1 MRLVALSLLVFSS
14 STFAGDQTANK
25 AAAKPAADQQPAAAK
40 ADTAEPAAQPAAASA
55 KPAAA
60 AADTATAKPAA
71 SPAAP
76 APDNSMSSV
85 AKSMTLEAAI
95 AYELSFAKPFG
106 LTIYKGANFLLPGL
120 TELGLNSKLPD
131 PVLPGQDETVPE
143 SMPPSENADIKG
155 EAKGT
160 EAK

>member
-25 AAAKPAADQQPAAAK
+25 AAAKAAADQPAAAK
-40 ADTAEPAAQPAAASA
+40 ADPAKPAA

-60 AADTATAKPAA
+60 AADTTTAKTAA
-71 SPAAP
+71 APAAP

-106 LTIYKGANFLLPGL
+106 LTIYKGPNFLLPGL

-131 PVLPGQDETVPE
+131 PILPGQDETVPE
-143 SMPPSENADIKG
+143 SMPPSENAEIKG

-160 EAK
+160 ETK